1 MNSTRLRFSFKVL
14 MFTIL
19 FFLACGFQTS
29 FWPHIVSFIPS
40 PQIWLIIMIFLLI
53 RWPPLLA
60 IFYIYFLGF
69 CLTQF
74 SDVPLKMIWAP
85 SLLMF
90 AVLWLIK
97 NRVQL
102 SGALFFV
109 LLTLTGSFVFELS
122 TYYFSGLLESI
133 PAQLMFFDRLIQILI
148 NFIFC
153 YPLYFF
159 LTAFDRFLF
168 DEDQWKKSAQHS
180 SAEALNYES

>member
-1 MNSTRLRFSFKVL
+1 MNSTRIRFFFKVFSFTV
-14 MFTIL
+14 M

-29 FWPHIVSFIPS
+29 FWPNVIGFIPG
-40 PQIWLIIMIFLLI
+40 PQLWLILMIFLATK
-53 RWPPLLA
+53 WEPLFS

-74 SDVPLKMIWAP
+74 SDVPLKMVWVP

-90 AVLWLIK
+90 GALWLIK

-102 SGALFFV
+102 SGALSFV
-109 LLTLTGSFVFELS
+109 LLTFIGSFVFEMGSFYL
-122 TYYFSGLLESI
+122 SGLLEAV
-133 PAQLMFFDRLIQILI
+133 PTQLLLLDRLIQILI

-159 LTAFDRFLF
+159 FTSMDRLLF
-168 DEDQWKKSAQHS
+168 DENRWKESAQNLS
-180 SAEALNYES
+180 QEALNNE